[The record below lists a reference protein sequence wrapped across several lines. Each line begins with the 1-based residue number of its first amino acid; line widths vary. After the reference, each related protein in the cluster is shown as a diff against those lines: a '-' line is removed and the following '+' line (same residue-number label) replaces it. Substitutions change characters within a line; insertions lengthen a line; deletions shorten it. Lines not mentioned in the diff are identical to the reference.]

1 MSLNG
6 RVAVVTGGGSGIGR
20 ATSLFLARDGAA
32 ISIWDLDGGG
42 ANESAAMV
50 EEAGGRAIAVE
61 IDAASK
67 DGIAHALERTREE
80 LDPVTILVNNAAI
93 TGIVPLLEMDDEFWD
108 RMIEVNL
115 RGPYLCTKAIVP
127 DMLEAGWGRI
137 INISSSSTQIHSPYR
152 TAYIAS
158 KGGINAFTRAL
169 AAEFADKRITANT
182 VAPGYVDTP
191 RLRKWAGDVEKQVA
205 AFPMKRAGT
214 PEEIAAC
221 CAFLASEGASYMN
234 GQMLSPNG
242 GRYFY

>member
-1 MSLNG
+1 MALNG

-32 ISIWDLDGGG
+32 ISIWDIDGEG
-42 ANESAAMV
+42 AKKTAALV
-50 EEAGGRAIAVE
+50 EKDGGRAVAIEV
-61 IDAASK
+61 DAASK
-67 DGIAHALERTREE
+67 DGIAQALERTRAE
-80 LDPVTILVNNAAI
+80 LGPVTILVNNAAI
-93 TGIVPLLEMDDEFWD
+93 TGIVSLVETDDAFWD

-127 DMLEAGWGRI
+127 DMLAAGWGRI
-137 INISSSSTQIHSPYR
+137 INISSSSTQMHSPCR
-152 TAYIAS
+152 TAYITS
-158 KGGINAFTRAL
+158 KGGINGFTRAL

-205 AFPMKRAGT
+205 AFPMKRAGA

-221 CAFLASEGASYMN
+221 CAFLASEDASYMN